1 MFHQPRTLDLA
12 MYRTD
17 EVAVAGAVAQ
27 DPLGAL
33 VLCHVGIADRVIVNG
48 KTVVRDGRLA
58 SLDEHKLACDL
69 NQAVER
75 LFR

>member
-1 MFHQPRTLDLA
+1 MFHQLRTLDQA

-17 EVAVAGAVAQ
+17 EGAVAGAQ

-33 VLCHVGIADRVIVNG
+33 VLCHVGTAERVIVNG

-58 SLDEHKLACDL
+58 SLDEHKLASDL
-69 NQAVER
+69 N
-75 LFR
+75 